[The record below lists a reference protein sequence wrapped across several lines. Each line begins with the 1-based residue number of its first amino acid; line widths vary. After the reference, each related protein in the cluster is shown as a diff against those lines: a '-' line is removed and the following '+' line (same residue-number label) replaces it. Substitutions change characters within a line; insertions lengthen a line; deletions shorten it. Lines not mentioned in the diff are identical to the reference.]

1 MMIYS
6 LIKTKLP
13 ESRKF
18 CFVKIRKSS
27 EFRIGVQWA
36 QQGSNLRPSGYEPP
50 ALTAELWARS
60 TFMII
65 NDI

>member
-1 MMIYS
+1 MIYS
-6 LIKTKLP
+6 LIKTELP
-13 ESRKF
+13 ENRKF

-27 EFRIGVQWA
+27 ELRIDYLWA

-60 TFMII
+60 AFLII
-65 NDI
+65 NDN